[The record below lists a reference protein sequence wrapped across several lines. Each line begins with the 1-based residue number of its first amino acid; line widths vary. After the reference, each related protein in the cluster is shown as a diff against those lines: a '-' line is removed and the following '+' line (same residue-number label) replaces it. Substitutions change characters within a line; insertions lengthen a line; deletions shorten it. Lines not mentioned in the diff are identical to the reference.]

1 MGGAFTALGGEPV
14 ALYWNP
20 AALYYQPG
28 RTIEATYADLYG
40 LGLARRTSLTF
51 GTKSVYDVPQFV
63 RDRIEVRR
71 DAMSGPGY
79 GFGIQSL
86 FVDVDGGGY
95 SEVAVGGGAA
105 WGYGDRLAA
114 GVSLRGLFVSS
125 DFEDVSAIGYDIGFG
140 IGWQYSQH
148 ERIAVAVPHLLSRL
162 FWRFDSAER
171 LPLSAAAGWTR
182 RLGRSATVSA
192 EAELREGE
200 DSPYRLAVG
209 AEAWIVPDRL
219 ALRAGYRRIDGGIET
234 MAKPTFGAGV
244 RFNRLRLDYAY
255 RLESEAL
262 GDSHRMGLLVGF

>member
-1 MGGAFTALGGEPV
+1 
-14 ALYWNP
+14 
-20 AALYYQPG
+20 
-28 RTIEATYADLYG
+28 
-40 LGLARRTSLTF
+40 
-51 GTKSVYDVPQFV
+51 
-63 RDRIEVRR
+63 
-71 DAMSGPGY
+71 
-79 GFGIQSL
+79 
-86 FVDVDGGGY
+86 
-95 SEVAVGGGAA
+95 
-105 WGYGDRLAA
+105 
-114 GVSLRGLFVSS
+114 VSLRGLFVSS

-162 FWRFDSAER
+162 FWRFNSAER